1 MERAMSSRLYICW
14 SWLIVTYLRPNQSIN
29 CCCIVTPHVM
39 NSLTFVLSIIIMHQ
53 SRLLIKFLLTK
64 RISNWSQFKSLR
76 ESQEIPNFWIP
87 NSFSWADL
95 SSMCNQELLVQI
107 YQFLKIPIKIESNS
121 IEIQTLQLP
130 WFLIQIL
137 SWILKSSNKE
147 IRSLSQELHIHILFE
162 IFKEQE
168 GPLLIKSIQ
177 VIWIFFE

>member
-1 MERAMSSRLYICW
+1 
-14 SWLIVTYLRPNQSIN
+14 
-29 CCCIVTPHVM
+29 
-39 NSLTFVLSIIIMHQ
+39 
-53 SRLLIKFLLTK
+53 
-64 RISNWSQFKSLR
+64 
-76 ESQEIPNFWIP
+76 
-87 NSFSWADL
+87 
-95 SSMCNQELLVQI
+95 MCNQELLVQI

-137 SWILKSSNKE
+137 SRILKSSNKE